1 MIRRDR
7 TKVKPYD
14 KAEPKSSGSQGLL
27 GRLRRIFS
35 RSPQPSRDGTAADV
49 SNLSNVSN
57 LSVLSDANP
66 NRTLSEFFKS
76 KGDAPLNDIE
86 VAGVLS
92 LINKVHQ
99 QNQSQLETFRHSQ
112 NESQFLSSSGLKPNE
127 SSFFSNPT
135 VLRPASVKPT
145 AKVDVPTYTP
155 REDKITRHP
164 QPFPTTIKK
173 RVVQYSSLPSP
184 YRMRL
189 ETPVKPR
196 VEKREIRSR
205 TANKVLSIIENPE
218 ALEDKEDNSLDEEK
232 NAAANFKPSSSTPEP
247 QPLPKEKKEL
257 KGEPE
262 IIEIDSEDDVS
273 ENEPDPQPDPVQPV
287 QPEQKVQQQKPEED
301 KDTAGAPPTS
311 WSLPTVSQGAE
322 PVEQNKPK
330 LEEQP
335 GDTLVE
341 RAVVSKPE
349 AVPEVIQKPTFA
361 FRPAEAKPFVPTVP
375 PKPSSLEII
384 EKFTFPEVETPSSPE
399 TPFLP
404 LPQPTVIDRF
414 TFPDVEMLD
423 PDQLNSIN
431 PEAVKLYSSV
441 FTF

>member
-14 KAEPKSSGSQGLL
+14 KIEPKTSGSQGLM

-35 RSPQPSRDGTAADV
+35 RSPQPSGENNVADV
-49 SNLSNVSN
+49 SNVSNVSN

-86 VAGVLS
+86 VEGVLS

-112 NESQFLSSSGLKPNE
+112 NESQFLSSSGLKPND

-145 AKVDVPTYTP
+145 AKDVPTYTP
-155 REDKITRHP
+155 REDKIIRHP
-164 QPFPTTIKK
+164 QPFPTTLKK

-196 VEKREIRSR
+196 VEKREIKSR
-205 TANKVLSIIENPE
+205 TANKVLSILENPDVLE
-218 ALEDKEDNSLDEEK
+218 EKEDKSLDEQK
-232 NAAANFKPSSSTPEP
+232 SPVAKVKPNSSTPEP
-247 QPLPKEKKEL
+247 QPLPKETTVPKE
-257 KGEPE
+257 EPE
-262 IIEIDSEDDVS
+262 IIEIDSEDDM
-273 ENEPDPQPDPVQPV
+273 
-287 QPEQKVQQQKPEED
+287 PEQKSEPKPEPLKPELPVQTVQPQKPKEN
-301 KDTAGAPPTS
+301 KPAASPPST
-311 WSLPTVSQGAE
+311 SLPLFAASKGAE
-322 PVEQNKPK
+322 PVEQNKAK
-330 LEEQP
+330 IEELPQ
-335 GDTLVE
+335 DTPIE
-341 RAVVSKPE
+341 PAVVSKPE
-349 AVPEVIQKPTFA
+349 VVPEEIQKPKFT
-361 FRPAEAKPFVPTVP
+361 FRPVEAKPFVPNVP
-375 PKPSSLEII
+375 SKPSSLEII

-404 LPQPTVIDRF
+404 LPQPAVIDHF
-414 TFPDVEMLD
+414 SFPDVETLD
-423 PDQLNSIN
+423 PETLNSIN

>member
-14 KAEPKSSGSQGLL
+14 KIEPKTSGSQGFL

-35 RSPQPSRDGTAADV
+35 RSPQPSRDNTVADV
-49 SNLSNVSN
+49 SNLSNVST

-66 NRTLSEFFKS
+66 NKTLSEFFKS

-86 VAGVLS
+86 VEGVLS

-99 QNQSQLETFRHSQ
+99 QNQSQLETYRQSQ
-112 NESQFLSSSGLKPNE
+112 TESQFLSSSGLKPNE
-127 SSFFSNPT
+127 SSFFGNQT

-145 AKVDVPTYTP
+145 AKVDVPSYTP
-155 REDKITRHP
+155 KENKITRHP

-196 VEKREIRSR
+196 VEKREVRSR
-205 TANKVLSIIENPE
+205 TANKVLSIIENSE
-218 ALEDKEDNSLDEEK
+218 ALDEDVKVLDEQETPGAK
-232 NAAANFKPSSSTPEP
+232 SKPNSSTAE
-247 QPLPKEKKEL
+247 QKLLPKENKVLKE
-257 KGEPE
+257 EQE
-262 IIEIDSEDDVS
+262 VIEIDSEDDVPEQKS
-273 ENEPDPQPDPVQPV
+273 EPKPEAVKPVPPVQP
-287 QPEQKVQQQKPEED
+287 QRPEEN
-301 KDTAGAPPTS
+301 KRAANAPSIALPAITA
-311 WSLPTVSQGAE
+311 SQGAE
-322 PVEQNKPK
+322 PVEQYEAKI
-330 LEEQP
+330 EESPQHTP
-335 GDTLVE
+335 VE
-341 RAVVSKPE
+341 PTVVSKPE
-349 AVPEVIQKPTFA
+349 AVPEEVQKPKFTFGL
-361 FRPAEAKPFVPTVP
+361 AEAQPFAPNVP

-404 LPQPTVIDRF
+404 LPQPTVIDHF
-414 TFPDVEMLD
+414 SFPDVEMLD
-423 PDQLNSIN
+423 PEALHSIN

>member
-14 KAEPKSSGSQGLL
+14 KIEPKSSGSQGLM

-35 RSPQPSRDGTAADV
+35 RSPQPSRDNTVADV

-66 NRTLSEFFKS
+66 NKTLSEFFKS

-86 VAGVLS
+86 VEGVLS

-99 QNQSQLETFRHSQ
+99 QNQSQLETYRQSQ
-112 NESQFLSSSGLKPNE
+112 TESQFLSSSGLKPNE
-127 SSFFSNPT
+127 SSFFGNST
-135 VLRPASVKPT
+135 ILRPASVKPT

-155 REDKITRHP
+155 KEDKITRHP

-196 VEKREIRSR
+196 VEKRQIRSR

-218 ALEDKEDNSLDEEK
+218 ALEEEDKVLDEQTTPGAK
-232 NAAANFKPSSSTPEP
+232 FKPNSSNAE
-247 QPLPKEKKEL
+247 QKQLPKENKVLKE
-257 KGEPE
+257 EPE
-262 IIEIDSEDDVS
+262 IIEIDSEDDVPEQKS
-273 ENEPDPQPDPVQPV
+273 EPKPEAVKPVQPV
-287 QPEQKVQQQKPEED
+287 QIVQPQKPEENKLAAD
-301 KDTAGAPPTS
+301 APSTALPPITA
-311 WSLPTVSQGAE
+311 SQGAE
-322 PVEQNKPK
+322 PVEQYKAK
-330 LEEQP
+330 IEELPQ
-335 GDTLVE
+335 DTPVE
-341 RAVVSKPE
+341 PAVVSKPE
-349 AVPEVIQKPTFA
+349 AVPEELQKPKFT
-361 FRPAEAKPFVPTVP
+361 FRPAEAQPFAPNVP

-404 LPQPTVIDRF
+404 LPQPTVIDHF
-414 TFPDVEMLD
+414 SFPDVEMLD
-423 PDQLNSIN
+423 PEALNSIN